1 VSADL
6 VLLRGIAAE
15 AVSLQEGAEMI
26 IKAVHEGEPLGEV
39 ARHGGPLVRSLFA
52 LEERLPQPANPE
64 LRRYVTRFR
73 AILRYDAE
81 LVHQSIELLSMMPL
95 GSPRLEEQRRK
106 LGGLGPPAA
115 ELRRLA
121 AELKELG

>member
-1 VSADL
+1 VCADL
-6 VLLRGIAAE
+6 VLLRGIAGE
-15 AVSLQEGAEMI
+15 AVSLQDRAETI
-26 IKAVHEGEPLGEV
+26 IEAVHEGRPLGEV
-39 ARHGGPLVRSLFA
+39 ARHGGPIVRSLFA
-52 LEERLPQPANPE
+52 LEERLPEPADPE

-106 LGGLGPPAA
+106 LVGLGAPAD

-121 AELKELG
+121 DELGQLG